1 MKFIAIFLVMT
12 LIIKLS
18 VTVITG
24 DPLTA
29 FHNKVM
35 GEYAPFGDMQIAA
48 DVWNVTPENIDTLE
62 FLK

>member
-29 FHNKVM
+29 FHNKAM

-62 FLK
+62 ILK